1 MQEDNNLRTLQLV
14 ELKILL
20 EIKRVCEIHNINYFL
35 IGGTLL
41 GTIRHQG
48 FIPWDDDIDIGMLR
62 QDYDRFQEV
71 FPKVSKTE
79 YSFETYNT
87 DKGWAAT
94 FGKVRLRNTR
104 YRETACEDV
113 LENNGIWVDV
123 FPFDNIPNDNWR
135 KQCQNLIINII
146 ESTLWF
152 KYRYQY
158 QKSPR
163 FIGRVYQNGC
173 KILSFIIP
181 KPYLL
186 KSREFI
192 VQKYNKH
199 TTEYIKNWPFK
210 AAKREYFNELT
221 ELPFE
226 TVLFP
231 VPKMYHEYLTSFYGD
246 YMRIPPENE
255 RPKHSP
261 YEPDFGK
268 YAYIKTL
275 DDVLP
280 KKE

>member
-1 MQEDNNLRTLQLV
+1 MKPSDLRTLQLI

-20 EIKRVCEIHNINYFL
+20 EVKRVCDKLGIKYFL

-41 GTIRHQG
+41 GAVRHQG
-48 FIPWDDDIDIGMLR
+48 FIPWDDDIDIGMR
-62 QDYDRFQEV
+62 REDYNRFIAE
-71 FPKVSKTE
+71 FPSHSRPE
-79 YSFETYNT
+79 YLLSTCDT
-87 DKGWAAT
+87 DKGWKYV
-94 FGKVRLRNTR
+94 FGKVRIHGTEYPEPCNCHIL
-104 YRETACEDV
+104 D
-113 LENNGIWVDV
+113 NNEIWVDV
-123 FPFDNIPNDNWR
+123 FPFDNIPNSIWKR
-135 KQCQNLIINII
+135 KIHIILLEII
-146 ESTLWF
+146 ELVLRYKYKYVTPMSKKIYGKICHIMCKKLSVVVSRKLLINARDAILLRYNERST
-152 KYRYQY
+152 KYV
-158 QKSPR
+158 
-163 FIGRVYQNGC
+163 I
-173 KILSFIIP
+173 
-181 KPYLL
+181 
-186 KSREFI
+186 
-192 VQKYNKH
+192 
-199 TTEYIKNWPFK
+199 NWPFK
-210 AAKREYFNELT
+210 AAKREYFDELT

>member
-1 MQEDNNLRTLQLV
+1 MCQQ
-14 ELKILL
+14 I
-20 EIKRVCEIHNINYFL
+20 IF
-35 IGGTLL
+35 
-41 GTIRHQG
+41 
-48 FIPWDDDIDIGMLR
+48 
-62 QDYDRFQEV
+62 
-71 FPKVSKTE
+71 S
-79 YSFETYNT
+79 
-87 DKGWAAT
+87 
-94 FGKVRLRNTR
+94 
-104 YRETACEDV
+104 V
-113 LENNGIWVDV
+113 L
-123 FPFDNIPNDNWR
+123 
-135 KQCQNLIINII
+135 
-146 ESTLWF
+146 ESTLRF

-163 FIGRVYQNGC
+163 FIGRAYQNGC

-199 TTEYIKNWPFK
+199 TTEQIKYWPFK

>member
-1 MQEDNNLRTLQLV
+1 MDSDSLRKLQLI

-20 EIKRVCEIHNINYFL
+20 EIKRVCETNNIKYFL

-41 GTIRHQG
+41 GAVRHNG
-48 FIPWDDDIDIGMLR
+48 FIPWDDDIDIGMMR
-62 QDYDRFQEV
+62 DEYKRFLEV
-71 FPKVSKTE
+71 FPLSKGDEYTLETTE
-79 YSFETYNT
+79 T
-87 DKGWAAT
+87 DSGHAYLY
-94 FGKVRLRNTR
+94 GKVRLSGTTFQEERNKN
-104 YRETACEDV
+104 V
-113 LENNGIWVDV
+113 LENQGIWVDV
-123 FPFDNIPNDNWR
+123 FPFDNIPNSR
-135 KQCQNLIINII
+135 VKQSLHKLIFSFF
-146 ESTLWF
+146 EVSTLR
-152 KYRYQY
+152 KYKYY
-158 QKSPR
+158 DGKPKTVKGNIFNYICICLSK
-163 FIGRVYQNGC
+163 FAGRDSLLSNRE
-173 KILSFIIP
+173 KII
-181 KPYLL
+181 
-186 KSREFI
+186 
-192 VQKYNKH
+192 QKYNSES
-199 TTEYIKNWPFK
+199 TEYIINWPFK

-255 RPKHSP
+255 RPKHRP